1 MSFKTEGQI
10 DVKVMEAYMCEPRF
24 PAKEQEM
31 NARNEWVQVYGDV
44 CLLLQDKDGN
54 TDIWHGE
61 LSNRSGVGNSAH
73 LYRTDMTLQ
82 TLQEIGFNVQTL
94 QELGMQFVAGTDGT
108 VTIPNLVGIEAS
120 VTTELKEFDKRD
132 GSKGTAIRIKYL
144 NSKGGKEK
152 RLTMAD
158 IQTWFGFGAPQT
170 PTMAQPVPTQQPVPN
185 TVPQQVPTQQPV
197 PPMYYQPGGQ
207 TSTPGPAA
215 MPKCPY

>member
-1 MSFKTEGQI
+1 MAFKIEGQI

-24 PAKEQEM
+24 PAKEQEA

-61 LSNRSGVGNSAH
+61 LSNRSGMGNSAH
-73 LYRTDMTLQ
+73 LYRTDITLQ

-108 VTIPNLVGIEAS
+108 VTIPNLVGLEAS

-144 NSKGGKEK
+144 NKSGKEK

-158 IQTWFGFGAPQT
+158 IQARFAFGAPQT
-170 PTMAQPVPTQQPVPN
+170 PPMAQPVPTQQPVPN
-185 TVPQQVPTQQPV
+185 TVPQPVPTQQPV
-197 PPMYYQPGGQ
+197 PPMYYQPGQ
-207 TSTPGPAA
+207 AATPGPAA